1 VDSASTKESLL
12 MFRKCFAAIIAS
24 MLVAGGLFAEDIK
37 AVFKKFE
44 DGKVTVTVDDKEKT
58 YKVDPDASVKF
69 KFKGEEK
76 EVKLVDSFKRY
87 KEGTKVTLTIKDNV
101 VTGAKRELMKKKTD
115 N

>member
-1 VDSASTKESLL
+1 

-58 YKVDPDASVKF
+58 YKVDPDASIKF
-69 KFKGEEK
+69 KTKGGDEK

-87 KEGTKVTLTIKDNV
+87 KEGTKVTLTIKDDV
-101 VTGAKRELMKKKTD
+101 VTGAKREFMKKKTD